1 MHNEHWLCIEIE
13 KWLLKKGWAV
23 TVAVL
28 TLVIMAMTALAAG
41 LWVVLTVV
49 LFPLAVRFTR
59 WAEDTIEDVVLDNDW
74 PSLGLIP
81 CVETWQQVTLGAIVW
96 AVLAAAP
103 LLVWVV
109 VSILL
114 LGLQEVLPSGFS
126 IPAIIG
132 GCVVFG
138 IVSALRAAA
147 EDDSEDDAAG
157 IFLG

>member
-1 MHNEHWLCIEIE
+1 MYNEHWLRIEIE

-28 TLVIMAMTALAAG
+28 TLAVMAMTALAAA

-59 WAEDTIEDVVLDNDW
+59 WAEDTLEDVVLDNDW
-74 PSLGLIP
+74 PTLGLIP
-81 CVETWQQVTLGAIVW
+81 SVETWQQVALAAMVW
-96 AVLAAAP
+96 AVLAAVP
-103 LLVWVV
+103 LLVWLV

-114 LGLQEVLPSGFS
+114 LGLQEVLPAGYA

-132 GCVVFG
+132 SCVVVG
-138 IVSALRAAA
+138 IVSAFRAAA
-147 EDDSEDDAAG
+147 EDDAEDDASG